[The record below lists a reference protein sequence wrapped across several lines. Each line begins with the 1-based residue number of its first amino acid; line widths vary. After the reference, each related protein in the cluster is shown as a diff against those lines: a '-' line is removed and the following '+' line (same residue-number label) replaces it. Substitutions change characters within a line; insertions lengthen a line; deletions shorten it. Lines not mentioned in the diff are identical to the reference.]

1 MRLVGADGVGTLAF
15 IHVRKVAREQRADVH
30 PVFAVDEYA
39 VALVLQVTMY
49 LKKLFTLKLR
59 MTLYPEFRII
69 LHKKNATDPKSCT

>member
-49 LKKLFTLKLR
+49 LKKKFF
-59 MTLYPEFRII
+59 YPKI
-69 LHKKNATDPKSCT
+69 KNDLVS

>member
-49 LKKLFTLKLR
+49 LKKNFF
-59 MTLYPEFRII
+59 YPKI
-69 LHKKNATDPKSCT
+69 KNDLVS

>member
-49 LKKLFTLKLR
+49 LKKNFTLKLR
-59 MTLYPEFRII
+59 MTLYPEFRKI